1 MMLPKILICLLK
13 MIVLKDVAKDT
24 DLFIKDDCFEDVAKD
39 TDLFIKN
46 DCFERCC
53 QIYWSVY

>member
-53 QIYWSVY
+53 QIY